1 MKITNVKNLKTFLLK
16 KGYHIIPLT
25 LTRTNHFE
33 LTAHLNGIQGRFIVD
48 TGASSTCVG
57 LDCIKHF
64 NLIPELSE
72 IKASGAGATNM
83 ETQIS
88 KKNILEIG
96 PWQKKK
102 VELVLLI
109 SPMLIKHSHK
119 MMLSQST
126 VSLEQMFL
134 KNPRLSLIIPKKDY
148 ILNSLYYFLKYI
160 LILTFIDKA
169 YND

>member
-72 IKASGAGATNM
+72 IKASGAELLTWRPK
-83 ETQIS
+83 S
-88 KKNILEIG
+88 
-96 PWQKKK
+96 QKK
-102 VELVLLI
+102 I
-109 SPMLIKHSHK
+109 Y
-119 MMLSQST
+119 
-126 VSLEQMFL
+126 L
-134 KNPRLSLIIPKKDY
+134 KSVHGKKE
-148 ILNSLYYFLKYI
+148 S
-160 LILTFIDKA
+160 
-169 YND
+169 

>member
-48 TGASSTCVG
+48 TGASITCVG

-102 VELVLLI
+102 VELVLFDLTHVNQALTQNDALPVHGI
-109 SPMLIKHSHK
+109 IGADVLKKSKAIIDYSKKRLYIK
-119 MMLSQST
+119 
-126 VSLEQMFL
+126 
-134 KNPRLSLIIPKKDY
+134 
-148 ILNSLYYFLKYI
+148 
-160 LILTFIDKA
+160 
-169 YND
+169 

>member
-1 MKITNVKNLKTFLLK
+1 MVFKAGLLW
-16 KGYHIIPLT
+16 IL
-25 LTRTNHFE
+25 E
-33 LTAHLNGIQGRFIVD
+33 LPAHV
-48 TGASSTCVG
+48 SG

-102 VELVLLI
+102 VELVLFDLTHVNQALTQNDALPVHGI
-109 SPMLIKHSHK
+109 IGADVLKKSKAIIDYSKKRLYIK
-119 MMLSQST
+119 
-126 VSLEQMFL
+126 
-134 KNPRLSLIIPKKDY
+134 
-148 ILNSLYYFLKYI
+148 
-160 LILTFIDKA
+160 
-169 YND
+169 